1 MGEDANLQ
9 ANGGGEKPIVTVP
22 SPFLRLLAGLTVILS
37 VFVVFAFYTV
47 QQVQWLE
54 DFQVNVVQRNRKA
67 SLQLLRLQNDANLL
81 GISLRDM
88 TVEKAPYPIS
98 AWRSEFDRL
107 RGDMEDALVRES
119 ADAPNDLGT
128 TAKLNELRGVLET
141 FWKQAGQVFDAA
153 RRGHEAEA
161 RASAQYDLEQ
171 QRKIISGIVARLF
184 VYNDQAQVRA
194 AQRIEKVYSGFKR
207 DNLLVL
213 AVLFLIALATG
224 LYTLG
229 ASRATFSKLSLQAT
243 QLQAQSEHLRRL
255 SWKLIDVQEG
265 TLREVAHDLHDEF
278 GQILTA
284 VGIMLN
290 RVTQK
295 ASADPALLDEVKTV
309 KNLVEETLQSVR
321 DRSQMFRPGMLD
333 DFGLVRTLEWFALQF
348 SRQTGI
354 TVNIEG
360 NFGDVHVPAQDGIH
374 IYRIVQE
381 ALSNVARHSK
391 ATEAQVRLA
400 HSDGELTIEV
410 HDDGEGFQPLQQM
423 DRASGEGFGLMGMR
437 ERARRL
443 HGALTI
449 QSEAGQGATI
459 AARIPLQKGWLET
472 AAGEVK
478 KL

>member
-1 MGEDANLQ
+1 MREDTNLQ
-9 ANGGGEKPIVTVP
+9 VDAGGENPIGAVP
-22 SPFLRLLAGLTVILS
+22 SPFLRLVAGLAVILS

-47 QQVQWLE
+47 HQVQWLE

-88 TVEKAPYPIS
+88 TIEKAPYPIS
-98 AWRSEFDRL
+98 AWRAEFERL
-107 RGDMEDALVRES
+107 HGDMEDALELES
-119 ADAPNDLGT
+119 NDAPNDLGT
-128 TAKLNELRGVLET
+128 MAKLNELRGVLES

-153 RRGHEAEA
+153 RSGREEEA
-161 RASAQYDLEQ
+161 RATAQYDLEQ

-194 AQRIEKVYSGFKR
+194 AQRINEVYSGFKR
-207 DNLLVL
+207 DNLVVL

-224 LYTLG
+224 LYTLQ
-229 ASRATFSKLSLQAT
+229 ASRVTFHKLSLAAT
-243 QLQAQSEHLRRL
+243 QVQAQSEHLRRL

-295 ASADPALLDEVKTV
+295 ANPDPALLDEVKTV

-354 TVNIEG
+354 SVNIEG
-360 NFGDVHVPAQDGIH
+360 TFGEVQVPAQDGIH

-400 HSDGELTIEV
+400 QPDGELTIEI
-410 HDDGEGFQPLQQM
+410 HDDGEGFQPQRTL

-449 QSEAGQGATI
+449 HSAAGQGATVT
-459 AARIPLQKGWLET
+459 ARIPLQKDWVET
-472 AAGEVK
+472 APGKVK